1 MDDSRIDYTEPGLE
15 RPSLDPSSF
24 SLSKS
29 FEELKSLRV
38 DSRIEELEK
47 IRDYTFEIPKNV
59 TNRVIKD
66 GRVATLGHLS
76 LITEKLSELD
86 SIQKEFI
93 LSVEGEIN
101 SLKQSVSE
109 LGATVKALQITVEG
123 LAGR

>member
-1 MDDSRIDYTEPGLE
+1 MASKKEVL
-15 RPSLDPSSF
+15 
-24 SLSKS
+24 KS
-29 FEELKSLRV
+29 FEEIKSLRV
-38 DSRIEELEK
+38 DSRIKELEK
-47 IRDYTFEIPKNV
+47 VTDYTFEISKNV

-76 LITEKLSELD
+76 LITEKLAELD

-93 LSVEGEIN
+93 LSVENEIN

-109 LGATVKALQITVEG
+109 LGATVKTLQTTVEG

>member
-1 MDDSRIDYTEPGLE
+1 MASKEEL
-15 RPSLDPSSF
+15 F
-24 SLSKS
+24 KS
-29 FEELKSLRV
+29 FEELKSLRI
-38 DSRIEELEK
+38 DSRIKELEK
-47 IRDYTFEIPKNV
+47 VKDYTFEIPKNV

-101 SLKQSVSE
+101 SLKQSVSD
-109 LGATVKALQITVEG
+109 LGATVKTLQITVEG
-123 LAGR
+123 LTGR